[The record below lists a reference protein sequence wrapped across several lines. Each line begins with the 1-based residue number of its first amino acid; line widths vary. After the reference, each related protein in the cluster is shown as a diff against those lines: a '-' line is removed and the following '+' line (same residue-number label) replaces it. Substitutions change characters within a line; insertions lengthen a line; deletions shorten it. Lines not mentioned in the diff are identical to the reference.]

1 MCSLHCRCMEGRKL
15 KVSCVAKHPPQV
27 YSCSWISCLSAPH
40 STSWSR
46 LEFFCPL
53 GVSGKEGWSQ
63 SGYFLKGKLVINSM
77 GFWGI
82 LQVIVIFFLGKMMK
96 NDDRKPRWILGFSIF
111 NKGPRGCLN
120 SGRSC
125 CPCLAALLS
134 SCPVWFLLKAPLKT
148 PIPKGL
154 LRVYGIYSMGF
165 HGNIMGYLR
174 VYEPPAHSFMRK
186 FKARMGFV
194 GCNGFVHYQ
203 KPRYFH
209 RGFSDNGI

>member
-1 MCSLHCRCMEGRKL
+1 M
-15 KVSCVAKHPPQV
+15 
-27 YSCSWISCLSAPH
+27 
-40 STSWSR
+40 
-46 LEFFCPL
+46 
-53 GVSGKEGWSQ
+53 
-63 SGYFLKGKLVINSM
+63 INSM

-82 LQVIVIFFLGKMMK
+82 LQVIVIFLGGKMMK

-111 NKGPRGCLN
+111 NKDNKGPRGCLN

-134 SCPVWFLLKAPLKT
+134 SCPVWFLLKAPFKT

-165 HGNIMGYLR
+165 HAKIMGYLR
-174 VYEPPAHSFMRK
+174 VYEPPAPSFVRK

-194 GCNGFVHYQ
+194 GCNGFVHHQ